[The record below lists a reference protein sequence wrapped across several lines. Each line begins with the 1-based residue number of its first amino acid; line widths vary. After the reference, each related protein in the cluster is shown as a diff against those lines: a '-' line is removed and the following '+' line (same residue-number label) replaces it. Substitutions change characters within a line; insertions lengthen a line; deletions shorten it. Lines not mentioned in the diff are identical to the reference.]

1 MKQTQPFN
9 IFSKTEKKK
18 RHAPQKVAKWAVKVF
33 EKKILPR
40 TGVVEIF
47 LSKPVGLDLYCTILT
62 L

>member
-1 MKQTQPFN
+1 ML
-9 IFSKTEKKK
+9 
-18 RHAPQKVAKWAVKVF
+18 PQKVAKWAVKVF